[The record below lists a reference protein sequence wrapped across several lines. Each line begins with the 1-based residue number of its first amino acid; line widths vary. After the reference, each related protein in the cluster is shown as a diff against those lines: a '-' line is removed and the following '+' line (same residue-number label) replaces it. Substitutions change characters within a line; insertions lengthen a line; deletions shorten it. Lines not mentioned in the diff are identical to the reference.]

1 MFKNLLWSIT
11 RDIRV
16 LVFPKRIEY
25 IIPLS
30 EFENVHNK
38 LIEFEILN
46 DELILRVQNNTI
58 PKVENVKL
66 V

>member
-38 LIEFEILN
+38 LIEFEIVN